1 MISIGRELSC
11 ISIARKVGTGSSS
24 LSPQKLLRF
33 SLFILYHALSFV
45 SNPLLGFYISY
56 ATTSSNCEL

>member
-1 MISIGRELSC
+1 MISIGRELPC

-33 SLFILYHALSFV
+33 SLLI
-45 SNPLLGFYISY
+45 I
-56 ATTSSNCEL
+56 

>member
-1 MISIGRELSC
+1 MISIDRELPC

-33 SLFILYHALSFV
+33 SLLI
-45 SNPLLGFYISY
+45 I
-56 ATTSSNCEL
+56 